1 MAGGRP
7 LRLVWQDADSAVAL
21 KQAFAQE
28 QNRHVAR
35 RLQALWQL
43 REGRGVRETARTL
56 GVGERALQRWVA
68 WYRRGGLPAVRAPQV
83 AGKGRAALLS
93 AAQQT
98 ALIEH
103 LASGTVHTAQDAVD
117 WVAQEFAVRYRLGGM
132 YSLLGRLRCRPKV
145 PRPANPKSSVAV
157 QEAWKKGGSSRQ

>member
-7 LRLVWQDADSAVAL
+7 LRLEWQDRDSVAAL
-21 KQAFAQE
+21 KQAFGQE

-43 REGRGVRETARTL
+43 RQGRGIRETARTL
-56 GVGERALQRWVA
+56 GVGERAIQRWLA
-68 WYRRGGLPAVRAPQV
+68 WYRRGGLVAVRTPQV

-98 ALIEH
+98 ALVDDV
-103 LASGTVHTAQDAVD
+103 ASGTVHTAQDAVD
-117 WVAQEFAVRYRLGGM
+117 WVAQEYGVRYRLGGM
-132 YSLLGRLRCRPKV
+132 YSLLRRLRCRPKV
-145 PRPANPKSSVAV
+145 PRPANPKSSAAV
-157 QEAWKKGGSSRQ
+157 QEAWKKGGSPQR